1 MKKFIK
7 IMTGF
12 MNRMAQDHVSAFA
25 AQAAFFILM
34 SFVPFL
40 MLLLP
45 LVTYVS
51 ITKDMVVEILLQI
64 MPDAGDFRSFLFS
77 IIQEV
82 YDKST
87 AIVPISAIFT
97 LWSAG
102 KGLQGLTNGVNAIY
116 HVKETR
122 NYVVTRIR
130 SALYTLIFILA
141 VISSLIL
148 LVFGN
153 SIQKL
158 LTKYIPTLAKVTA
171 YVIGMRTAV
180 SLVVLALIFL
190 MIYKFLPNR
199 KTSFR
204 SQIPGAVVSAVA
216 GSLFSLGFSV
226 YLDYYDGFSNMYGS
240 LTTIILVLLWLYFCM
255 YIVLI
260 GAEINA
266 YFEERLRRLHQMAS
280 ELIRNEYQ
288 GLLKGIRENDTEE
301 KKMKDKETTEKK
313 EL

>member
-1 MKKFIK
+1 
-7 IMTGF
+7 
-12 MNRMAQDHVSAFA
+12 MAQDHVSAFA

-51 ITKDMVVEILLQI
+51 ITKDMVVEMILQV
-64 MPDAGDFRSFLFS
+64 MPDAGDFRSFLLS

-87 AIVPISAIFT
+87 AVVPISAIFT

-130 SALYTLIFILA
+130 SALYTLVFILA
-141 VISSLIL
+141 VIGSLIL

-158 LTKYIPTLAKVTA
+158 LTRYIPALARVTA
-171 YVIGMRTAV
+171 YIIGMRTAV

-190 MIYKFLPNR
+190 MVYKFLAEQENIFS
-199 KTSFR
+199 K
-204 SQIPGAVVSAVA
+204 PGTWCGDFCGGMVAV
-216 GSLFSLGFSV
+216 FLGISV

-240 LTTIILVLLWLYFCM
+240 LTTIILILLWLYFCM
-255 YIVLI
+255 
-260 GAEINA
+260 
-266 YFEERLRRLHQMAS
+266 
-280 ELIRNEYQ
+280 
-288 GLLKGIRENDTEE
+288 
-301 KKMKDKETTEKK
+301 
-313 EL
+313 

>member
-1 MKKFIK
+1 
-7 IMTGF
+7 
-12 MNRMAQDHVSAFA
+12 MNRMNQDHVSAFA

-34 SFVPFL
+34 SFVRFL

-51 ITKDMVVEILLQI
+51 ITKDMVVEMILQV
-64 MPDAGDFRSFLFS
+64 MPDAGDFRSFLLS

-87 AIVPISAIFT
+87 AVVPISAIFT

-130 SALYTLIFILA
+130 SALYTLVFILA
-141 VISSLIL
+141 VIGSLIL

-153 SIQKL
+153 SIQKF
-158 LTKYIPTLAKVTA
+158 LTRYIPALARVTA
-171 YVIGMRTAV
+171 YIIGMRTAV

-190 MIYKFLPNR
+190 MVYKFLPNR

-204 SQIPGAVVSAVA
+204 SQVPGAVISAVA
-216 GSLFSLGFSV
+216 WSLFSLGFSV

-240 LTTIILVLLWLYFCM
+240 LTTIILILLWLYFCM

-266 YFEERLRRLHQMAS
+266 YFEERLRRLHRVAS
-280 ELIRNEYQ
+280 ERIRNEYQ
-288 GLLKGIRENDTEE
+288 GLLRGIRENDPEEEKTEE
-301 KKMKDKETTEKK
+301 KKEQ
-313 EL
+313 

>member
-87 AIVPISAIFT
+87 AIVPISAVFT

-171 YVIGMRTAV
+171 YVIVFPWIFCLSGLLRWIFQHV
-180 SLVVLALIFL
+180 RKPDDDYSGSFVVIFL
-190 MIYKFLPNR
+190 YVYCSDRGGN
-199 KTSFR
+199 
-204 SQIPGAVVSAVA
+204 QC
-216 GSLFSLGFSV
+216 LF
-226 YLDYYDGFSNMYGS
+226 
-240 LTTIILVLLWLYFCM
+240 
-255 YIVLI
+255 
-260 GAEINA
+260 
-266 YFEERLRRLHQMAS
+266 
-280 ELIRNEYQ
+280 
-288 GLLKGIRENDTEE
+288 
-301 KKMKDKETTEKK
+301 
-313 EL
+313 

>member
-87 AIVPISAIFT
+87 AIVPISAVFT

-102 KGLQGLTNGVNAIY
+102 KGLQGLRKWGQCDLSC
-116 HVKETR
+116 KRDE
-122 NYVVTRIR
+122 
-130 SALYTLIFILA
+130 
-141 VISSLIL
+141 
-148 LVFGN
+148 
-153 SIQKL
+153 KL
-158 LTKYIPTLAKVTA
+158 CGDKDKVC
-171 YVIGMRTAV
+171 
-180 SLVVLALIFL
+180 
-190 MIYKFLPNR
+190 
-199 KTSFR
+199 
-204 SQIPGAVVSAVA
+204 
-216 GSLFSLGFSV
+216 SV
-226 YLDYYDGFSNMYGS
+226 YTD
-240 LTTIILVLLWLYFCM
+240 LYSCC
-255 YIVLI
+255 
-260 GAEINA
+260 
-266 YFEERLRRLHQMAS
+266 
-280 ELIRNEYQ
+280 YQ
-288 GLLKGIRENDTEE
+288 QPDSSGIR
-301 KKMKDKETTEKK
+301 
-313 EL
+313 

>member
-1 MKKFIK
+1 
-7 IMTGF
+7 
-12 MNRMAQDHVSAFA
+12 MNRMNQDHVSAFA

-51 ITKDMVVEILLQI
+51 ITKDMVVEMILQV
-64 MPDAGDFRSFLFS
+64 MPDAGDFRSFLLS

-87 AIVPISAIFT
+87 AVVPISAIFT

-130 SALYTLIFILA
+130 SALYTLVFILA
-141 VISSLIL
+141 VIGSLIL

-153 SIQKL
+153 SIQKF
-158 LTKYIPTLAKVTA
+158 LTRYIPALARVTA
-171 YVIGMRTAV
+171 YIIGMRTAV

-190 MIYKFLPNR
+190 MVYKFLPNR

-204 SQIPGAVVSAVA
+204 SQVPGAVISAVA
-216 GSLFSLGFSV
+216 WSLFSLGFSV

-240 LTTIILVLLWLYFCM
+240 LTTIILILLWLYFCM

-266 YFEERLRRLHQMAS
+266 YFEERLRRLHRVAS
-280 ELIRNEYQ
+280 ERIRNEYQ
-288 GLLKGIRENDTEE
+288 GLLRGIRENDPEEEETEE
-301 KKMKDKETTEKK
+301 KKEQ
-313 EL
+313 

>member
-12 MNRMAQDHVSAFA
+12 MNRMTQDHVSAFA

-87 AIVPISAIFT
+87 AIVPISAVFT

-141 VISSLIL
+141 VISSLLL

-158 LTKYIPTLAKVTA
+158 LTKYIPTLAKVTVSSFSKA
-171 YVIGMRTAV
+171 SSFSSSVASFLNPFPIRDSIYLVSIGLQCISQRRNVIP
-180 SLVVLALIFL
+180 F
-190 MIYKFLPNR
+190 
-199 KTSFR
+199 
-204 SQIPGAVVSAVA
+204 
-216 GSLFSLGFSV
+216 
-226 YLDYYDGFSNMYGS
+226 
-240 LTTIILVLLWLYFCM
+240 VLL
-255 YIVLI
+255 
-260 GAEINA
+260 
-266 YFEERLRRLHQMAS
+266 
-280 ELIRNEYQ
+280 
-288 GLLKGIRENDTEE
+288 LKRSG
-301 KKMKDKETTEKK
+301 
-313 EL
+313 

>member
-1 MKKFIK
+1 
-7 IMTGF
+7 

-87 AIVPISAIFT
+87 AIVPISAVFT

-102 KGLQGLTNGVNAIY
+102 KGLQGLTNGVNA
-116 HVKETR
+116 
-122 NYVVTRIR
+122 
-130 SALYTLIFILA
+130 ILA

-216 GSLFSLGFSV
+216 WSLFSLGFSV

-280 ELIRNEYQ
+280 ELIRSEYQ

-301 KKMKDKETTEKK
+301 KKMTDKETTEKK